1 MRERDLEM
9 AKACISYLDDFMSN
23 DKTIG
28 QSDNQSPH
36 YEEYHDDFKNWFD
49 TLQEMANYLMF
60 LDKEDITHVKVGAP
74 YSLSAFHNVPCNEEF
89 LEGHLPMT
97 RKVVKQ

>member
-28 QSDNQSPH
+28 QSDTQSPY
-36 YEEYHDDFKNWFD
+36 YEEYNDDFKNWFD
-49 TLQEMANYLMF
+49 TLSEMQDYFMSMN
-60 LDKEDITHVKVGAP
+60 KEDITHVRDASP

-89 LEGHLPMT
+89 LEGHLPT
-97 RKVVKQ
+97 ARKVVKQ

>member
-1 MRERDLEM
+1 M

-28 QSDNQSPH
+28 QSDTQSPY
-36 YEEYHDDFKNWFD
+36 YEEYNDDFKNWFD
-49 TLQEMANYLMF
+49 TLSEMQDYFMSMN
-60 LDKEDITHVKVGAP
+60 KEDITHVRDASP

-89 LEGHLPMT
+89 LEGHLPMAKT
-97 RKVVKQ
+97 VNGKVVKQ

>member
-9 AKACISYLDDFMSN
+9 AKACVSYLDDFMSS

-28 QSDNQSPH
+28 QSDSNGIN
-36 YEEYHDDFKNWFD
+36 YVGYHEDFKNWFD
-49 TLQEMANYLMF
+49 TLQEMADYLMF

-89 LEGHLPMT
+89 LEGHLPT
-97 RKVVKQ
+97 ARKVVKQ